1 MRSFLSFGPRPEGPR
16 DGKTEPM
23 PTTTLLTV
31 DLAREH
37 DVVLARQRA
46 RQLATQFKLDAQDQT
61 RFATAVSEIARNAHQ
76 YARGGRVDFS
86 IDQGPPA
93 MLMARVSDQGPGIA
107 RLGEVLDGRYVSSTG
122 LGIGI
127 TGARRLADTFSASS
141 SPDEGTTVVLGKR
154 LPATLRVTA
163 SAISAAMGV
172 VASASALDPLLEMQ
186 AQSQELTRALTS
198 LREKQAET
206 DRLAQELSETNR
218 GVLALYAELDERAV
232 YLERV
237 NELKTRFLSDL
248 NHEIRTP
255 LNAVRNVARLLLD
268 GYEGPLTDRHRRA
281 IEMMRN
287 STDALSDLVNDW
299 LDLAK
304 IEAGRTEVRVDAFTV
319 EGLWGALR
327 GVFRPVETDEAVSL
341 VFEPVP
347 PLPMLQTDESKVA
360 QILRNFISNA
370 LKFTERGAVRVS
382 ARDGEGDT
390 IRFAVADSGIGIADV
405 HLERIFEEFAQV
417 ENPMQRRVK
426 GTGLGLPLSRRL
438 ARLLG
443 GEITVESQVGRGSV
457 FTLALPIRYEHR
469 PAGETRPNESRSP
482 IEVSNV

>member
-1 MRSFLSFGPRPEGPR
+1 MTVKGGARLS
-16 DGKTEPM
+16 
-23 PTTTLLTV
+23 TTTLLTV
-31 DLAREH
+31 DLQREH

-46 RQLATQFKLDAQDQT
+46 RQLATQFKLDTQDQT

-76 YARGGRVDFS
+76 YAGGGRVEFC
-86 IDQGPPA
+86 IDHGPPA
-93 MLMARVSDQGPGIA
+93 SLMARVVDRGPGIA
-107 RLGEVLDGRYVSSTG
+107 RLKDVLDGRYVSSTG

-127 TGARRLADTFSASS
+127 TGARRLSDTFSAESA
-141 SPDEGTTVVLGKR
+141 PNEGTEIIIGKH
-154 LPATLRVTA
+154 LPPAVALTP
-163 SAISAAMGV
+163 SAINAAMGA
-172 VASASALDPLLEMQ
+172 VAAAGALDPMLELQ
-186 AQSQELTRALTS
+186 AQSQELARALAQ
-198 LREKQAET
+198 LREKQVET
-206 DRLAQELSETNR
+206 DRLAQELAETNR

-237 NELKTRFLSDL
+237 NDLKTRFLSDL

-287 STDALSDLVNDW
+287 STDSLSDLVNDW

-304 IEAGRTEVRVDAFTV
+304 IEAGRTEIRVDAFTV

-327 GVFRPVETDEAVSL
+327 GVFRPIETDDEVSL

-347 PLPMLQTDESKVA
+347 PLPILQTDESKVA

-370 LKFTERGAVRVS
+370 LKFTERGKVRVS
-382 ARDGEGDT
+382 AREGEGDT
-390 IRFAVADSGIGIADV
+390 IQFAVADSGIGIDAA
-405 HLERIFEEFAQV
+405 HLDRIFEEFAQI
-417 ENPMQRRVK
+417 ESPMQRRVK

-443 GEITVESQVGRGSV
+443 GEITVESEVGRGSV
-457 FTLALPIRYEHR
+457 FTLVLPILYEER
-469 PAGETRPNESRSP
+469 KAPARTPDAASA
-482 IEVSNV
+482 EVSHV

>member
-1 MRSFLSFGPRPEGPR
+1 MGAEAMS
-16 DGKTEPM
+16 TA
-23 PTTTLLTV
+23 TTLLTV
-31 DLAREH
+31 DLARES

-46 RQLATQFKLDAQDQT
+46 RQLATEFKFDAQDQT
-61 RFATAVSEIARNAHQ
+61 RFATAVSELARNAHQ
-76 YARGGRVDFS
+76 YAGGGRVDFW
-86 IDQGPPA
+86 IDHGPPA
-93 MLMARVSDQGPGIA
+93 MLVARVKDRGPGIA
-107 RLGEVLDGRYVSSTG
+107 RLADVLDGRYVSSTG

-127 TGARRLADTFSASS
+127 MGARRLSDTFSATS
-141 SPDEGTTVVLGKR
+141 SPNEGTAIVIGKR
-154 LPATLRVTA
+154 LPTAVRVTP
-163 SAISAAMGV
+163 SAINAAMGA
-172 VASASALDPLLEMQ
+172 VAASSALDPLLEMQ
-186 AQSQELTRALTS
+186 AQSQELARTLAH
-198 LREKQAET
+198 LREKQTET

-287 STDALSDLVNDW
+287 STDSLSDLVNDW

-319 EGLWGALR
+319 EDLWGALR
-327 GVFRPVETDEAVSL
+327 GVFRPIETDEAVSL

-347 PLPMLQTDESKVA
+347 PLPLLQTDESKVA

-370 LKFTERGAVRVS
+370 LKFTDRGEVRVS
-382 ARDGEGDT
+382 AREGDRDT
-390 IRFAVADSGIGIADV
+390 IRFAVADSGIGIADA
-405 HLERIFEEFAQV
+405 HFERIFEEFAQV
-417 ENPMQRRVK
+417 ESPVQRRVK
-426 GTGLGLPLSRRL
+426 GTGLGLPLARRL

-443 GEITVESQVGRGSV
+443 GDVTVESEVGRGSV
-457 FTLALPIRYEHR
+457 FTLMLPILYEERNPAAAAPNDDRDR
-469 PAGETRPNESRSP
+469 PRA
-482 IEVSNV
+482 IEVSSV